1 MTLPPLNGAVHDTL
15 ADPLPG
21 VAVTPVGA
29 PGAAGGPVPDSET
42 SSRYIAVLSDVA
54 DPSPRT
60 LNHRTMV
67 CPAYGVVSNSTW
79 VQACVLVLDR
89 KICASV
95 WPCVSRIWAS
105 FQSAT
110 QSATL
115 VHRVS
120 VERVQYQ
127 KPSC

>member
-1 MTLPPLNGAVHDTL
+1 MTV

-29 PGAAGGPVPDSET
+29 AGAAGGPVPDKVT

-54 DPSPRT
+54 DPSPWT

-67 CPAYGVVSNSTW
+67 CPAYCVVSKVTG
-79 VQACVLVLDR
+79 VQAWALVLDR

-95 WPCVSRIWAS
+95 WPWVSRI
-105 FQSAT
+105 
-110 QSATL
+110 
-115 VHRVS
+115 
-120 VERVQYQ
+120 
-127 KPSC
+127 